1 MNDNIMVPLSEVA
14 KIDIS
19 GVDKKIK
26 ENEIPVSLCNF
37 TDVYYNWSI
46 TKNMVPGFMKATAN
60 KKEIDRF
67 SLTKGQVV
75 ITKDS
80 ETRDDIG
87 MSAYIADDLPET
99 ILGYHCAVITPDEKA
114 LDGRYL
120 NAYLSSRYGRKYFEY
135 KAGGSGQRYT
145 LTVEGISNIKIP
157 LIPLSEQKKIGKFLS
172 NLDKKIEN
180 NNAIS
185 SQLES
190 LAKTIYDYWF
200 LQFDFPDENGNPY
213 RSSGGKMVWNDEL
226 KREIPEG
233 WEVKCVKNCIQ
244 HINTGLNPR
253 KNFILGNGNIKY
265 ITVKNLTTEGTID
278 WTLCETVDNEAR
290 EIIHKRSDVSKGDIL
305 FASIAPLGRCVLVEE
320 DPKNWDINESVFS
333 IRPNYDRI
341 SSEYL
346 YMYFMSEYFIK
357 KAEHTSTGSVFSG
370 IRISALENMLIITP
384 PINIVIKFTKLIE
397 TVLYKKY
404 NNEKE
409 NQELAS
415 LRDFLLPLL
424 MNGQVTVK

>member
-1 MNDNIMVPLSEVA
+1 MKGKSAMHLENLHMNDNIMVPLSEVA

-19 GVDKKIK
+19 GVDKKTK

-99 ILGYHCAVITPDEKA
+99 ILGYHCAVIAPDEKV

-120 NAYLSSRYGRKYFEY
+120 NAYLSSQYGRKYFEY

-213 RSSGGKMVWNDEL
+213 RSSGGKMVWNDGL

-233 WEVKCVKNCIQ
+233 WEVVNLFDCADVLYGYPLRTEMFNAKQN
-244 HINTGLNPR
+244 GLPVVR
-253 KNFILGNGNIKY
+253 I
-265 ITVKNLTTEGTID
+265 
-278 WTLCETVDNEAR
+278 R
-290 EIIHKRSDVSKGDIL
+290 DIL
-305 FASIAPLGRCVLVEE
+305 NNSISAYTSESIPNKYLTECGDLLIGMDGNFQMNYWSNNGDCINQRIVRIRE
-320 DPKNWDINESVFS
+320 KNIPVMIIKMQIEPFINAKVHNVARSRVAHLSDKDLKSLKILIPDNKLDISLFKT
-333 IRPNYDRI
+333 
-341 SSEYL
+341 
-346 YMYFMSEYFIK
+346 FIK
-357 KAEHTSTGSVFSG
+357 EIVNLKADSKICS
-370 IRISALENMLIITP
+370 
-384 PINIVIKFTKLIE
+384 
-397 TVLYKKY
+397 
-404 NNEKE
+404 
-409 NQELAS
+409 S

-424 MNGQVTVK
+424 MNGQVTIE

>member
-1 MNDNIMVPLSEVA
+1 MSNCLKDYAYYVTDKTPLSRLTNETYVS
-14 KIDIS
+14 IDNMLPNKGGIIKS
-19 GVDKKIK
+19 ECVPKDGNATMFNKGDILIGNIRPYFKKIWLATFSGGCSPDVLCIRSNSKVSSEFLYAVLSQDSFFDYDMAGSKGSKMPRGDK
-26 ENEIPVSLCNF
+26 EHIMNF
-37 TDVYYNWSI
+37 PIVNLKNKNKIGEFI
-46 TKNMVPGFMKATAN
+46 TT
-60 KKEIDRF
+60 
-67 SLTKGQVV
+67 
-75 ITKDS
+75 
-80 ETRDDIG
+80 
-87 MSAYIADDLPET
+87 
-99 ILGYHCAVITPDEKA
+99 
-114 LDGRYL
+114 
-120 NAYLSSRYGRKYFEY
+120 
-135 KAGGSGQRYT
+135 
-145 LTVEGISNIKIP
+145 ISNKI
-157 LIPLSEQKKIGKFLS
+157 SV
-172 NLDKKIEN
+172 N
-180 NNAIS
+180 NDIS

-226 KREIPEG
+226 EREIPEG

-265 ITVKNLTTEGTID
+265 ITVKNLTTKGTID
-278 WTLCETVDNEAR
+278 WTSCETVDNEAR

-320 DPKNWDINESVFS
+320 DPKKWDINESVFS

-357 KAEHTSTGSVFSG
+357 KADHTSTGSVFSG

-384 PINIVIKFTKLIE
+384 PINIVIKFTKLIK

-415 LRDFLLPLL
+415 LRDFLLPML
-424 MNGQVTVK
+424 MNGQVIIE

>member
-19 GVDKKIK
+19 GVDKKTK

-67 SLTKGQVV
+67 SLIKGQVV

-213 RSSGGKMVWNDEL
+213 RSSGGKMVWNNEL

-233 WEVKCVKNCIQ
+233 WKAVQIAD
-244 HINTGLNPR
+244 
-253 KNFILGNGNIKY
+253 ILGQYPRTQTVNRDDYKKGEKYPIIDQSKDFICGYSDDSNKALHMKDCIVYGDHTTFLKY
-265 ITVKNLTTEGTID
+265 INFDFCRGADGTQVINSKEANLSNILLYYELKELPIIEIGYKRHFKFLKSQCIIVPSKQINDLFRNASKTLFDKKKN
-278 WTLCETVDNEAR
+278 
-290 EIIHKRSDVSKGDIL
+290 IL
-305 FASIAPLGRCVLVEE
+305 
-320 DPKNWDINESVFS
+320 
-333 IRPNYDRI
+333 
-341 SSEYL
+341 
-346 YMYFMSEYFIK
+346 
-357 KAEHTSTGSVFSG
+357 
-370 IRISALENMLIITP
+370 
-384 PINIVIKFTKLIE
+384 
-397 TVLYKKY
+397 
-404 NNEKE
+404 KE
-409 NQELAS
+409 NRQLTS

-424 MNGQVTVK
+424 MNGQVTLK